1 MNPGLAGRSW
11 QMMKKE
17 LSVSNRRKFRGRDVD
32 GIVILDKP
40 TGHTSNDALQ
50 RLKRIFGAAKAG
62 HTGSLDPLAT
72 GVLPICFGE
81 ATKYSQYLLDAD
93 KAYDVTAKLGV
104 RTASGDSEGD
114 VLDEKSPEGITSDD
128 VERVLPQFR
137 GPIMQV
143 PSMFS
148 ALKHKG
154 QPLYKLARQGVEI
167 ERQARPVQI
176 YSLELTQFSG
186 DEFKLSVQCSKGTY
200 VRTIVE
206 DIGIALGNFAHV
218 IQLRRTQAGPYSLD
232 QSHTF
237 EEIAALLESGG
248 HQAVDTLLLP
258 VGTSVLQWPEI
269 FLTEHTA
276 YYLKAG
282 QAVQVP
288 DAPATG
294 WVRLSGP
301 GNEFIGVG
309 EILDDGRVA
318 PRRLI
323 KTS

>member
-1 MNPGLAGRSW
+1 MN
-11 QMMKKE
+11 
-17 LSVSNRRKFRGRDVD
+17 NRRKSRGRDVD

-50 RLKRIFGAAKAG
+50 RLKRIYGAAKAG

-104 RTASGDSEGD
+104 RTASGDSEGE
-114 VLDEKSPEGITSDD
+114 VLDTKPVDSITRESL
-128 VERVLPQFR
+128 EAVLPMFR
-137 GPIMQV
+137 GAIEQV
-143 PSMFS
+143 PSMYS
-148 ALKHKG
+148 ALKHQG
-154 QPLYKLARQGVEI
+154 QPLYKLARQGIEI

-176 YSLELTQFSG
+176 YRLELTHFDG

-200 VRTIVE
+200 VRTLVE
-206 DIGIALGNFAHV
+206 DIGLALDNFAHV
-218 IQLRRTQAGPYSLD
+218 IQLRRTQAGPYTLAD
-232 QSHTF
+232 AHTF

-248 HQAVDTLLLP
+248 H
-258 VGTSVLQWPEI
+258 TSVDSLLKPVDSSVAHWPELV
-269 FLTEHTA
+269 LTESTA
-276 YYLKAG
+276 FYLKAG
-282 QAVQVP
+282 QAVRVP
-288 DAPATG
+288 QSPENG
-294 WVRLSGP
+294 WVRLAGP